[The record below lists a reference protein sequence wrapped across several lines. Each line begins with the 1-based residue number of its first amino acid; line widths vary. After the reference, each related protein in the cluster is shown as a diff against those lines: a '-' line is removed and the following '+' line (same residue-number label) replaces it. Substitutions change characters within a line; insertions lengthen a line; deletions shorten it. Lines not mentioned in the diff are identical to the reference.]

1 MVLRR
6 WIIAALIAVS
16 AHLTTTLPAGAVWD
30 HAHGDNANT
39 GFAKVDTAPAL
50 KPHQTVQLGTLAPGA
65 GPVIGPSGTLFV
77 GNLEG
82 KFLNI
87 QPDGT
92 IVGDLDLRTGEAFL
106 ASGVVGADGAVY
118 VASVRKEQARDP
130 NGTEFTR
137 YSSRLHKRS
146 ERAGGLWI
154 MPFPAAPVDPPL
166 APALAGWPI
175 AAAPPSIWRSGA
187 TEVVVM
193 PVLYRYPSAAE
204 LRLLAFST
212 QSGAVVGN
220 TVVGSKVFDV
230 TGSGPDWWNLFHYNE
245 PYVCSPLCLRDT
257 SWPMPGVAIAPGR
270 RGGPPSVIVSDELSH
285 DTVGYRFDPAIG
297 ITEAFREAFRVHDPK
312 RTRTSPPT
320 VLPDGHIVLGT
331 KDGDGPGGR
340 VTFTGPS
347 VPPMADVQAMLEIAA
362 APTRLANGLIAAV
375 QLPGKMAVLRNNRFF
390 GRFTLI
396 GPSIASAAASCT
408 HLFVASVGAFTTYDA
423 NTLQQVAQVPWDGG
437 GRSSPV
443 IGPAGHVY
451 GVMHAI
457 DKTDFLF
464 VWLPPPRRPTS
475 PLVGTACDRGGA
487 HP

>member
-1 MVLRR
+1 MT
-6 WIIAALIAVS
+6 VS
-16 AHLTTTLPAGAVWD
+16 AHFITTFPASAAWD
-30 HAHGDNANT
+30 HAHGDSANT
-39 GFAKVDTAPAL
+39 GFARVDTAPAL

-65 GPVIGPSGTLFV
+65 GPVITPSGTLFV
-77 GNLEG
+77 GNLDG

-87 QPDGT
+87 APDGT
-92 IVGDLDLRTGEAFL
+92 IAGDFDLRTGEAFL

-154 MPFPAAPVDPPL
+154 MPLPVAPVDPPP

-175 AAAPPSIWRSGA
+175 AAAPPSVWRSGG
-187 TEVVVM
+187 TEVVMM

-212 QSGAVVGN
+212 QSGAVMGN

-230 TGSGPDWWNLFHYNE
+230 TGSGPDWYVPFSYNE
-245 PYVCSPLCLRDT
+245 PYTCGPLQCLRDT
-257 SWPMPGVAIAPGR
+257 SWPAPGVAIAPDR

-285 DTVGYRFDPAIG
+285 DTVGYRFDPAAIR

-331 KDGDGPGGR
+331 EDGDGPGGR
-340 VTFTGPS
+340 VSFAGPTAALLFDA
-347 VPPMADVQAMLEIAA
+347 VGLAAVAA
-362 APTRLANGLIAAV
+362 APTRLADGRIAAIDFSGT
-375 QLPGKMAVLRNNRFF
+375 LNVLRTARRNGPVNRRIPLV
-390 GRFTLI
+390 GE
-396 GPSIASAAASCT
+396 SIASAAASCR

-451 GVMHAI
+451 GIMHAV

-475 PLVGTACDRGGA
+475 PLTGTACDPVVIRR
-487 HP
+487 